1 MEAGN
6 AKDLA
11 GFIEEHP
18 RLFVL
23 TGAGLSTL
31 SGIPD
36 YRDAQG
42 KWKRRQ
48 PVLAQDFLRSESV
61 RRRYWARSL
70 VGWPVIAGARPNS
83 GHAALARLE
92 AASRVRQLV
101 TQNVDGLHQ
110 RAGSSRVIELHGS
123 IAGVRCLT
131 CQHELPRERM
141 QAMLLDANPQWAGTR
156 ADTAPDGDADIEP
169 ENLEAF
175 IVPPCPV
182 CGGIIKPTVV
192 FFGDSVPRERVTV
205 TLEALEDADAML
217 VVGSSLMVYS
227 GYRFCEHAQR
237 HGKPI
242 AAINMGQTR
251 ADHLFSLKVE
261 RPCAEALAELVAG
274 LGLATGGEAD

>member
-1 MEAGN
+1 MEAGI
-6 AKDLA
+6 AQDFVD
-11 GFIEEHP
+11 FIEEHP
-18 RLFVL
+18 SLFVL

-42 KWKRRQ
+42 NWKRRQ
-48 PVLAQDFLRSESV
+48 PVLAQDFLRSEAV
-61 RRRYWARSL
+61 RRRYWARSM
-70 VGWPVIAGARPNS
+70 VGWPVIAGARPNP

-92 AASRVRQLV
+92 AASRVHQLV

-110 RAGSSRVIELHGS
+110 RAGSARVIELHGS
-123 IAGVRCLT
+123 IAGVRCLA

-141 QAMLLDANPQWAGTR
+141 QAMLFDTNPEWGRLR

-175 IVPPCPV
+175 VVPPCPL
-182 CGGIIKPTVV
+182 CDGILKPTVV
-192 FFGDSVPRERVTV
+192 FFGDSVPRERVAV
-205 TLEALEDADAML
+205 TMEALANADAML

-237 HGKPI
+237 QGKPI

-251 ADHLFSLKVE
+251 ADHLLSLKVE
-261 RPCAEALAELVAG
+261 RPCAEALAELVAE
-274 LGLATGGEAD
+274 LGLAAGGEAD